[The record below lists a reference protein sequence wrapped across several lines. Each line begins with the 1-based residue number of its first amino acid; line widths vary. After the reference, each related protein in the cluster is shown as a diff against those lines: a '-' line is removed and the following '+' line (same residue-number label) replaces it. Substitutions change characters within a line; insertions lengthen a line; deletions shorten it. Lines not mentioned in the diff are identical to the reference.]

1 MTEMYKKLM
10 IYRQTL
16 PDMDFSE
23 WTVTVPEYQNM
34 CVQKYTQYK
43 EHSGLN
49 RSPMVVRMAFFKKN
63 DPLIRIN
70 FSSF

>member
-43 EHSGLN
+43 EHSGLKN
-49 RSPMVVRMAFFKKN
+49 PNLNPSVFFFFKKRSRE
-63 DPLIRIN
+63 LK
-70 FSSF
+70 

>member
-1 MTEMYKKLM
+1 M

-49 RSPMVVRMAFFKKN
+49 RSPMVLERFVVITYLQN
-63 DPLIRIN
+63 
-70 FSSF
+70 SFNTEV

>member
-34 CVQKYTQYK
+34 CVQKYK
-43 EHSGLN
+43 ENSGLKN
-49 RSPMVVRMAFFKKN
+49 LNLNPSVFFFQKRSRE
-63 DPLIRIN
+63 
-70 FSSF
+70 

>member
-1 MTEMYKKLM
+1 M

-34 CVQKYTQYK
+34 CVQKYK
-43 EHSGLN
+43 ENSGLKN
-49 RSPMVVRMAFFKKN
+49 LNLNPLVFFFPKK
-63 DPLIRIN
+63 I
-70 FSSF
+70 

>member
-1 MTEMYKKLM
+1 M

-49 RSPMVVRMAFFKKN
+49 RSPMVVRMAFFKKMTH
-63 DPLIRIN
+63 
-70 FSSF
+70 

>member
-1 MTEMYKKLM
+1 MTEMYKKLV

-34 CVQKYTQYK
+34 CVQKYK
-43 EHSGLN
+43 EHSGLKN
-49 RSPMVVRMAFFKKN
+49 LNLNPSVFFFQKRSRE
-63 DPLIRIN
+63 
-70 FSSF
+70 